1 MAVGHPEAGQASPAV
16 PSSVGILAGSQLHTG
31 LREGHRPVIAFP
43 LVSTPGG
50 LQEEFNLFLV
60 HLHLTCHR
68 ILSKEPFGAQE
79 NSGAC
84 EASIHLCVRACNF

>member
-1 MAVGHPEAGQASPAV
+1 MAVGHPEARQASPAV
-16 PSSVGILAGSQLHTG
+16 PGSAGVLAKPAAHGP
-31 LREGHRPVIAFP
+31 EGGGPSCDCSP
-43 LVSTPGG
+43 LVSTPGV

-68 ILSKEPFGAQE
+68 ILSEEPFGAQE
-79 NSGAC
+79 NSGAF